1 VGGLNPTQ
9 KLFNRGY
16 KIMVQ
21 LNYKASNI
29 AKAEKEQGMSFFD
42 VFSSLQDK
50 PSISSLLFLF
60 IAGGGTTEEFD
71 ELFKSGIDK
80 VMLEVMSG
88 IADAGF
94 LGTTVDSK
102 TLKAEMEKAMKEAM
116 PTSEISGQ
124 TKKN

>member
-1 VGGLNPTQ
+1 
-9 KLFNRGY
+9 
-16 KIMVQ
+16 MVQ

-42 VFSSLQDK
+42 AFSSLQDK

-71 ELFKSGIDK
+71 EVAKTGIPEIMMAIMEG
-80 VMLEVMSG
+80 VS
-88 IADAGF
+88 DAGF

-116 PTSEISGQ
+116 AALENSGE
-124 TKKN
+124 TENA